1 MKRRLGY
8 LAFVV
13 ALLAIV
19 AVSVLETAWVPPA
32 SQESLKPWALKGLL
46 ALAIASGTYGT
57 YLLLSAG
64 MSRLVHDKR
73 RRHDLRNVVRLV
85 MVVAAIVAVAGVLTD
100 QWLGVL
106 FSLGIV
112 GFGVTVALQQPL
124 TSLLGWVYILS
135 MRPYQVGDR
144 VRIEDA
150 KGDVIDVDFLVT
162 TLWEVDGDLVSSHQP
177 SGRTVTVPNNVILTS
192 EVFNYSRDDFP
203 FVWREVSMQVS
214 YETDLAFAKQV
225 MREVAD
231 DHLGDEMERRIETY
245 REQLAETP
253 VDLEVQGRP
262 SVNVSQGETWVELRL
277 RFLTRPRQIQRTKN
291 ALYEQILAR
300 FQEHPDKVAFPVGRF
315 R

>member
-1 MKRRLGY
+1 VKRRLGY
-8 LAFVV
+8 LAFLV
-13 ALLAIV
+13 ALAAILV
-19 AVSVLETAWVPPA
+19 VSVLETAWVPPE
-32 SQESLKPWALKGLL
+32 SQQPLKPWVLKGLL
-46 ALAIASGTYGT
+46 ALAIASGTYGV

-64 MSRLVHDKR
+64 MIRLVHDRR

-85 MVVAAIVAVAGVLTD
+85 MIVAAIVAVAGVLTD

-162 TLWEVDGDLVSSHQP
+162 TLWEVEGDLISSHQP
-177 SGRTVTVPNNVILTS
+177 SGRTVTVPNNVVLTS
-192 EVFNYSRDDFP
+192 QVFNYSRDEFP
-203 FVWREVSMQVS
+203 FVWNEVTMQVS
-214 YETDLAFAKQV
+214 YETDLEFAKSV
-225 MREVAD
+225 MQEVAD
-231 DHLGDEMERRIETY
+231 EQLGDEMERRIETY

-253 VDLEVQGRP
+253 VDLEVHSRP
-262 SVNVSQGETWVELRL
+262 TVNVSQGETWVELRVRYL
-277 RFLTRPRQIQRTKN
+277 AHPRRMQRRRN
-291 ALYEQILAR
+291 ELFDEILAR
-300 FQEHPDKVAFPVGRF
+300 FQANPDKVAFPVGRF

>member
-19 AVSVLETAWVPPA
+19 AVSVLETAWTPPE
-32 SQESLKPWALKGLL
+32 SQQSLKPWALKGLL
-46 ALAIASGTYGT
+46 ALAIGSGTYGL

-64 MSRLVHDKR
+64 MGRLVHDRR

-85 MVVAAIVAVAGVLTD
+85 LVVGAIVAVAGVLTD

-124 TSLLGWVYILS
+124 TSLLGWLYILS

-144 VRIEDA
+144 VRIENA

-162 TLWEVDGDLVSSHQP
+162 TLWEVEGDLVSSHQP
-177 SGRTVTVPNNVILTS
+177 SGRTVTVPNSLILTS

-203 FVWREVSMQVS
+203 FVWSEVSMQVS
-214 YETDLAFAKQV
+214 YETDLEFAKGV

-231 DHLGDEMERRIETY
+231 EQLGDEMARRVETY
-245 REQLAETP
+245 REQLSETP
-253 VDLEVQGRP
+253 VDLQVQDRT
-262 SVNVSQGETWVELRL
+262 SVNVTQGETWVELKV
-277 RFLTRPRQIQRTKN
+277 RFLTSPRRIQRTKN
-291 ALYEQILAR
+291 ELYEEILAR
-300 FQEHPDKVAFPVGRF
+300 FQANPDKVAFPVGRF

>member
-8 LAFVV
+8 LAFLV

-19 AVSVLETAWVPPA
+19 AVSVLQTAWTPA
-32 SQESLKPWALKGLL
+32 ESQQSLKPWVLKGLL
-46 ALAIASGTYGT
+46 ALAIGSGTYGV

-64 MSRLVHDKR
+64 MGRLVHDRR

-85 MVVAAIVAVAGVLTD
+85 LVIAAIIAVAGVLTD

-144 VRIEDA
+144 IRIEDA

-162 TLWEVDGDLVSSHQP
+162 TLWEVEGDLVSSHQP
-177 SGRTVTVPNNVILTS
+177 SGRTVTVPNSLILTS

-203 FVWREVSMQVS
+203 FVWSEVSMQVS
-214 YETDLAFAKQV
+214 YETDLDFARSV
-225 MREVAD
+225 MRAVAD
-231 DHLGDEMERRIETY
+231 EQLGDEMERNVATY

-253 VDLEVQGRP
+253 VDLEVQDRP
-262 SVNVSQGETWVELRL
+262 SVNVAQGETWVELRL

-291 ALYEQILAR
+291 ALYEEILAR
-300 FQEHPDKVAFPVGRF
+300 FQANPDKVAFPVGRF

>member
-1 MKRRLGY
+1 M
-8 LAFVV
+8 
-13 ALLAIV
+13 AIV
-19 AVSVLETAWVPPA
+19 AVSVLETAWVPPE
-32 SQESLKPWALKGLL
+32 SQQSLKPWVLKGLL
-46 ALAIASGTYGT
+46 ALAIATGTYGA

-64 MSRLVHDKR
+64 MTRLVHDKR

-85 MVVAAIVAVAGVLTD
+85 MIVAAIVAVAGVLTD

-124 TSLLGWVYILS
+124 TSLLGWVYILA

-144 VRIEDA
+144 IRVEDA

-162 TLWEVDGDLVSSHQP
+162 TLWEVEGDLVSSHQP
-177 SGRTVTVPNNVILTS
+177 SGRTVTVPNSLILTS

-203 FVWREVSMQVS
+203 FVWSEVTMQVS
-214 YETDLAFAKQV
+214 YETDLEFA
-225 MREVAD
+225 RETMQAVAD
-231 DHLGDEMERRIETY
+231 EHLGDEMERRVETY

-262 SVNVSQGETWVELRL
+262 SVNLTQGETWVELRL
-277 RFLTRPRQIQRTKN
+277 RFLTRPRKIQATKN
-291 ALYEQILAR
+291 ELYEEVLAR
-300 FQEHPDKVAFPVGRF
+300 FQANPDRVSFPVGRF

>member
-19 AVSVLETAWVPPA
+19 AVSVLETAWVPPE
-32 SQESLKPWALKGLL
+32 SQQSLKPWVLKGLL
-46 ALAIASGTYGT
+46 ALAIATGTYGA

-64 MSRLVHDKR
+64 MTRLVHDKR

-85 MVVAAIVAVAGVLTD
+85 MIVAAIVAVAGVLTD

-124 TSLLGWVYILS
+124 TSLLGWVYILA

-144 VRIEDA
+144 IRVEDA

-162 TLWEVDGDLVSSHQP
+162 TLWEVEGDLVSSHQP
-177 SGRTVTVPNNVILTS
+177 SGRTVTVPNSLILTS

-203 FVWREVSMQVS
+203 FVWSEVTMQVS
-214 YETDLAFAKQV
+214 YETDLEFA
-225 MREVAD
+225 RETMQAVAD
-231 DHLGDEMERRIETY
+231 EHLGDEMERRVETY

-262 SVNVSQGETWVELRL
+262 SVNLTQGETWVELRL
-277 RFLTRPRQIQRTKN
+277 RFLTRPRKIQATKN
-291 ALYEQILAR
+291 ELYEEVLAR
-300 FQEHPDKVAFPVGRF
+300 FQANPDRVSFPVGRF

>member
-19 AVSVLETAWVPPA
+19 AVSVLETAWTPPE
-32 SQESLKPWALKGLL
+32 SQQSLKPWALKGLL
-46 ALAIASGTYGT
+46 ALAIGSGTYGL

-64 MSRLVHDKR
+64 MGRLVHDRR

-85 MVVAAIVAVAGVLTD
+85 LVVGAIVAVAGVLTD

-124 TSLLGWVYILS
+124 TSLLGWLYILS

-144 VRIEDA
+144 VRIENA

-162 TLWEVDGDLVSSHQP
+162 TLWEVEGDLVSSHQP
-177 SGRTVTVPNNVILTS
+177 SGRTVTVPNSLILTS

-203 FVWREVSMQVS
+203 FVWSEVSMQVS
-214 YETDLAFAKQV
+214 YETDLEFAKGV

-231 DHLGDEMERRIETY
+231 EQLGDEMARRVETY
-245 REQLAETP
+245 REQLSETP
-253 VDLEVQGRP
+253 VDLQVQDRP
-262 SVNVSQGETWVELRL
+262 SVNVTQGETWVELKV
-277 RFLTRPRQIQRTKN
+277 RFLTSPRRIQRTKN
-291 ALYEQILAR
+291 ELYEEILAR
-300 FQEHPDKVAFPVGRF
+300 FQANPDKVAFPVGRF

>member
-8 LAFVV
+8 LAFLV
-13 ALLAIV
+13 ALAAIL
-19 AVSVLETAWVPPA
+19 AVSVLETAWVPPE
-32 SQESLKPWALKGLL
+32 SQQSAKPWVLKGLL
-46 ALAIASGTYGT
+46 ALAIASGTYGV

-64 MSRLVHDKR
+64 MGRLIHDKR
-73 RRHDLRNVVRLV
+73 RRHDMRNVVRFV

-162 TLWEVDGDLVSSHQP
+162 TLWEVEGDLVSSHQP
-177 SGRTVTVPNNVILTS
+177 SGRTVTVPNSLILSS

-203 FVWREVSMQVS
+203 FVWSEVSMQVS
-214 YETDLAFAKQV
+214 YDTDLDFATQV

-231 DHLGDEMERRIETY
+231 EQLGDEMERRVGTY

-253 VDLEVQGRP
+253 VDLQVQDRP
-262 SVNVSQGETWVELRL
+262 SVNIVQRETWVELRL

-291 ALYEQILAR
+291 ALYDGILDR
-300 FQEHPDKVAFPVGRF
+300 FQANPDRVSFPAGRF

>member
-1 MKRRLGY
+1 VKRRLGY
-8 LAFVV
+8 VAFLV
-13 ALLAIV
+13 ALAAIL
-19 AVSVLETAWVPPA
+19 AVSILDTAWVPPE
-32 SQESLKPWALKGLL
+32 SQQSLKPWVLKGLL
-46 ALAIASGTYGT
+46 ALAIASGTYGV

-64 MSRLVHDKR
+64 MSRLVHDRR
-73 RRHDLRNVVRLV
+73 RRHDLRNVVRFV
-85 MVVAAIVAVAGVLTD
+85 MVVAAIVAAAGVLTD

-162 TLWEVDGDLVSSHQP
+162 TLWEVEGDLVSSHQP
-177 SGRTVTVPNNVILTS
+177 SGRTVTVPNSLILTS
-192 EVFNYSRDDFP
+192 EVFNYTRDDFP
-203 FVWREVSMQVS
+203 FVWSEVSMQVS
-214 YETDLAFAKQV
+214 YETDLDFAKET
-225 MREVAD
+225 MRTVAD
-231 DHLGDEMERRIETY
+231 EQLGDEMRRQVETY

-253 VDLEVQGRP
+253 VDLEVQDRP
-262 SVNVSQGETWVELRL
+262 SVNVVQKETWVELRL
-277 RFLTRPRQIQRTKN
+277 RFLTRPRRIQRTKN
-291 ALYEQILAR
+291 ELYDEILAR
-300 FQEHPDKVAFPVGRF
+300 FQANPDKVAFPVGRF

>member
-1 MKRRLGY
+1 M
-8 LAFVV
+8 
-13 ALLAIV
+13 
-19 AVSVLETAWVPPA
+19 
-32 SQESLKPWALKGLL
+32 
-46 ALAIASGTYGT
+46 
-57 YLLLSAG
+57 
-64 MSRLVHDKR
+64 
-73 RRHDLRNVVRLV
+73 RNVVRFV

-162 TLWEVDGDLVSSHQP
+162 TLWEVEGDLVSSHQP
-177 SGRTVTVPNNVILTS
+177 SGRTVTVPNSLILSS

-203 FVWREVSMQVS
+203 FVWSEVSMQVS
-214 YETDLAFAKQV
+214 YDTDLDFATQV

-231 DHLGDEMERRIETY
+231 EQLGDEMERRVGTY

-253 VDLEVQGRP
+253 VDLQVQDRP
-262 SVNVSQGETWVELRL
+262 SVNIVQRETWVELRL

-291 ALYEQILAR
+291 ALYDGILDR
-300 FQEHPDKVAFPVGRF
+300 FQANPDRVSFPAGRF

>member
-1 MKRRLGY
+1 M
-8 LAFVV
+8 
-13 ALLAIV
+13 LAIV
-19 AVSVLETAWVPPA
+19 AVSVLQTAWTPA
-32 SQESLKPWALKGLL
+32 ESQQSLKPWVLKGLL
-46 ALAIASGTYGT
+46 ALAIGSGTYGV

-64 MSRLVHDKR
+64 MGRLVHDRR

-85 MVVAAIVAVAGVLTD
+85 LVIAAIIAVAGVLTD

-144 VRIEDA
+144 IRIEDA

-162 TLWEVDGDLVSSHQP
+162 TLWEVEGDLVSSHQP
-177 SGRTVTVPNNVILTS
+177 SGRTVTVPNSLILTS

-203 FVWREVSMQVS
+203 FVWSEVSMQVS
-214 YETDLAFAKQV
+214 YETDLDFARSV
-225 MREVAD
+225 MRAVAD
-231 DHLGDEMERRIETY
+231 EQLGDEMERNVATY

-253 VDLEVQGRP
+253 VDLEVQDRP
-262 SVNVSQGETWVELRL
+262 SVNVAQGETWVELRL

-291 ALYEQILAR
+291 ALYEEILAR
-300 FQEHPDKVAFPVGRF
+300 FQANPDKVAFPVGRF